1 MSELINNSQGRKEL
15 LKHMILQL
23 HEGVAPEEIRARMI
37 VLLTKI
43 PYGEVVEVEQELISE
58 GLPESEV
65 LRLCDIHSQA
75 LEGRIDLTGMK
86 IVAPG
91 HPVDTF
97 KRENRELEKVVR
109 QLRELFASVDTEF
122 SGPAAEKYLNT
133 VKGLFNSL
141 MDVDKHYRRKENLL
155 FPFLEKYGITGP
167 PKVMWG
173 KHDETRDLLKNAI
186 NALNM
191 TGDFNTDM
199 MKMKVELHLLPAAKA
214 ITDMIMKEEEI
225 LLPMTLD
232 KLTETDWYEIYRQT
246 NEIGYCL
253 YDPEVT
259 WNPQGVVIAEET
271 SAEEGSVNLP
281 SGKFTSEELLA
292 ILNTLP
298 VDLTFVDRNDKVK
311 YFSQGK
317 ERIFDRNRAILGRD
331 VRMCHPPGSVHIV
344 DQIIGDFKSGM
355 ADSAPFWIQMGGK
368 FIHIEYFA
376 LRNEQGEYLGTLEMS
391 QDLTEKRKISGDQR
405 LLSYRKSDT
414 GKSSV
419 QPEPQQH
426 NDHSH
431 QHVSGT
437 PQKTSQM
444 NKPHWLDLSRI
455 IIKLDARPLLAQG
468 IHPLEQVQ
476 QQCAALN
483 PGEIFELI
491 TPFPPSP
498 MIEKMAAAGF
508 EAHLE
513 TAADGMFH
521 TYFLKK

>member
-1 MSELINNSQGRKEL
+1 MSEIINNSRSRKDL

-23 HEGVAPEEIRARMI
+23 HDGVAPEAVKARMI
-37 VLLTKI
+37 ELLTKI

-75 LEGRIDLTGMK
+75 LEGHIDLSGMK

-97 KRENRELEKVVR
+97 KGENRELEKVVR
-109 QLRELFASVDTEF
+109 ELHALFALTETGL
-122 SGPAAEKYLNT
+122 SGSEPEKLLNT
-133 VKGLFNSL
+133 LKGLFNKL

-167 PKVMWG
+167 PTVMWG

-191 TGDFNTDM
+191 PGEFTPEM
-199 MKMKVELHLLPAAKA
+199 IQMKVELHLAPAAKA

-225 LLPMTLD
+225 LFPMALD
-232 KLTETDWYEIYRQT
+232 KLTETDWYQIYRQT

-253 YDPEVT
+253 YDPT
-259 WNPQGVVIAEET
+259 IAWKPQGVEIIEET
-271 SAEEGSVNLP
+271 SAEEGSINLP
-281 SGKFTSEELLA
+281 SGKFTSEELLS

-331 VRMCHPPGSVHIV
+331 VRMCHPPSSVHVV
-344 DQIIGDFKSGM
+344 DQIVADFKSGK

-376 LRNEQGEYLGTLEMS
+376 LRNENGEYLGTLEMS

-405 LLSYRKSDT
+405 LLSYRK
-414 GKSSV
+414 
-419 QPEPQQH
+419 
-426 NDHSH
+426 N
-431 QHVSGT
+431 
-437 PQKTSQM
+437 
-444 NKPHWLDLSRI
+444 N
-455 IIKLDARPLLAQG
+455 
-468 IHPLEQVQ
+468 
-476 QQCAALN
+476 
-483 PGEIFELI
+483 
-491 TPFPPSP
+491 
-498 MIEKMAAAGF
+498 
-508 EAHLE
+508 
-513 TAADGMFH
+513 
-521 TYFLKK
+521 